1 MDGMWSALHATASTA
16 CEMGAIGGLQ
26 ADKWHDLL
34 CLKRVTLAALLR
46 VDLKGR
52 TEARRLVRH
61 HCKVQVAEN
70 SSEAKAVAVEV
81 VESGQMMELFPR

>member
-1 MDGMWSALHATASTA
+1 MDGMWSALHAIASTA
-16 CEMGAIGGLQ
+16 YEMGAIGGLQ
-26 ADKWHDLL
+26 AKWHDLL

-52 TEARRLVRH
+52 TEARRLLRD

-70 SSEAKAVAVEV
+70 SSQAKAVAVEV
-81 VESGQMMELFPR
+81 VGSGQMMELFPR